1 VAIATPILQPW
12 SGTEPPDLLVIA
24 GEASGDE
31 HAARLIHDLKVRRP
45 DVRVATLG
53 GPKLQEAGAQ
63 LIFDLSAHGVV
74 GLIEVLKNYRF
85 FSSVFKQTVAWIEKY
100 KPRAVLLVDYPGF
113 NLRLADRLY
122 KNRTSRKGGGK
133 LPVLY
138 YISPQIWAWKKNRRF
153 KMAKWLDALAVIFP
167 F

>member
-12 SGTEPPDLLVIA
+12 SGTEPPDLLVIV

-74 GLIEVLKNYRF
+74 GLIEVF
-85 FSSVFKQTVAWIEKY
+85 
-100 KPRAVLLVDYPGF
+100 
-113 NLRLADRLY
+113 
-122 KNRTSRKGGGK
+122 
-133 LPVLY
+133 
-138 YISPQIWAWKKNRRF
+138 
-153 KMAKWLDALAVIFP
+153 
-167 F
+167 